1 MLPQQM
7 LPIENGARSGRRVLS
22 LALALAVS
30 ASALTF
36 SAPATAQKPV
46 VLAIV
51 DVKLVALGYRIS
63 ELIGKPIYNP
73 QGQKIG
79 HVDDFVIQRD
89 RVLMTIINVGGFL
102 GIGGRLVAVPY
113 SSLRMTRKGMVLP
126 GATKRTVGKLPA
138 FHYR

>member
-1 MLPQQM
+1 MRS
-7 LPIENGARSGRRVLS
+7 IENSASLGRRALS
-22 LALALAVS
+22 LAVALAVP

-36 SAPATAQKPV
+36 STPAAAQTPV

-51 DVKLVALGYRIS
+51 DVKLVALGFRIS
-63 ELIGKPIYNP
+63 ELIGKPVYNP

-102 GIGGRLVAVPY
+102 GIGGRLIATPY
-113 SSLRMTRKGMVLP
+113 SSLRMTPKGMVLP
-126 GATKRTVGKLPA
+126 GASKQAVGKLPA

>member
-1 MLPQQM
+1 MLS
-7 LPIENGARSGRRVLS
+7 IENSASLGRRALW
-22 LALALAVS
+22 LAVALAVP

-36 SAPATAQKPV
+36 STPAAAQNPV

-63 ELIGKPIYNP
+63 ELIGKPVYNS
-73 QGQKIG
+73 QGRKIG

-102 GIGGRLVAVPY
+102 GIGGRLIATPY
-113 SSLRMTRKGMVLP
+113 SSLRMTQKGMVLP
-126 GATKRTVGKLPA
+126 GASKQAVGKLPA
-138 FHYR
+138 FHYRR

>member
-1 MLPQQM
+1 MLS
-7 LPIENGARSGRRVLS
+7 IENGARLGRR
-22 LALALAVS
+22 ALLLAVAVAVP

-36 SAPATAQKPV
+36 STPAAAQKPV

-51 DVKLVALGYRIS
+51 DVKLVALGFRIS
-63 ELIGKPIYNP
+63 ELIGKPVYNP

-102 GIGGRLVAVPY
+102 GIGGRLIAIPY
-113 SSLRMTRKGMVLP
+113 SSLQMSPKGMVLP
-126 GATKRTVGKLPA
+126 GASKQAVGKLPA

>member
-1 MLPQQM
+1 ML
-7 LPIENGARSGRRVLS
+7 LIENRAGFGRK
-22 LALALAVS
+22 ALMLAVAVAAP

-36 SAPATAQKPV
+36 STPAAAQKPV

-63 ELIGKPIYNP
+63 ELIGKPVFNP
-73 QGQKIG
+73 QGEKIG

-89 RVLMTIINVGGFL
+89 KVLMTIINVGGFL

-113 SSLRMTRKGMVLP
+113 SSLRMTPKGMVLP
-126 GATKRTVGKLPA
+126 GASKQAVGKLPA